1 MLYVLKAI
9 SQLTLMM
16 LIKGQ
21 EPPLLVTLAKCL
33 YHQTG
38 PRLQFAE
45 VHLEAQQLL
54 DLLVLRSPL

>member
-1 MLYVLKAI
+1 MLTVRKAI

-21 EPPLLVTLAKCL
+21 ESGVVTLAKCL